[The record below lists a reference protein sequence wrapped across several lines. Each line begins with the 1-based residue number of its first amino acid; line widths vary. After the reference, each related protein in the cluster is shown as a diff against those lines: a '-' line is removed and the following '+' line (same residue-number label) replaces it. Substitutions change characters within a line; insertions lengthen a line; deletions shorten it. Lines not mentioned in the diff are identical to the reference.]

1 MKHGYY
7 RIKEDFNDPTGDI
20 ATLFWLT
27 GDQANALTS
36 QTQLTSEAVK
46 N

>member
-7 RIKEDFNDPTGDI
+7 RIKADFNHPTGDI

-27 GDQANALTS
+27 GDHIEVSHKQMH
-36 QTQLTSEAVK
+36 
-46 N
+46 